1 GCGSSSC
8 MGRGFLLASWKCWLP
23 AGWRKSAAQARRT
36 GPRTCAAETRGR
48 KTDQQMVRGTQT
60 IGNDHKRSAAR
71 ERTRSRAWLWG
82 SAACRSER
90 QNVVGRW
97 DRTLFM
103 LPEPATPSNTVWSDA
118 ARIVDFPR
126 RFSVIQRPAA
136 RRQSALA
143 LGKLRLPAL
152 DCAPRAG
159 VAQWQSRSF

>member
-1 GCGSSSC
+1 
-8 MGRGFLLASWKCWLP
+8 
-23 AGWRKSAAQARRT
+23 
-36 GPRTCAAETRGR
+36 
-48 KTDQQMVRGTQT
+48 
-60 IGNDHKRSAAR
+60 
-71 ERTRSRAWLWG
+71 
-82 SAACRSER
+82 
-90 QNVVGRW
+90 
-97 DRTLFM
+97 M

-159 VAQWQSRSF
+159 VAQWQSRSFPSLRRGFDSLHPLHAWLAAAGRSAPGVPRLVRRRRRRRKGKPGLGQIDVSVGAPATYPRPSDSTYESAA